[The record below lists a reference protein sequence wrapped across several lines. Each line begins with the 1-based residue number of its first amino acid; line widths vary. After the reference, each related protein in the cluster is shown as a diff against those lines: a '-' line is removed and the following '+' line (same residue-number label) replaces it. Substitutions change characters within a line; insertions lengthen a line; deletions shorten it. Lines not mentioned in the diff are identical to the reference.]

1 VSCNQFSD
9 GNIHV
14 EVSEG
19 TSPYEY
25 EWNTGVSTPSLSNLP
40 AGQYNLTV
48 TDSEGCE
55 GIYQFEITEP
65 DPLWMQVQVGA
76 DTAGANSGWLWVD
89 SISGGTQPYSLLW
102 STGSTESYLSSL
114 PGGTYG

>member
-1 VSCNQFSD
+1 RLSCHSPAVDAGDLSVVMDLGLMLDFDGLPRVHNGVPDMGAFEWQGLAAEINEVDVSCNQFSD

-40 AGQYNLTV
+40 AGQYNLT
-48 TDSEGCE
+48 
-55 GIYQFEITEP
+55 
-65 DPLWMQVQVGA
+65 
-76 DTAGANSGWLWVD
+76 
-89 SISGGTQPYSLLW
+89 
-102 STGSTESYLSSL
+102 
-114 PGGTYG
+114 